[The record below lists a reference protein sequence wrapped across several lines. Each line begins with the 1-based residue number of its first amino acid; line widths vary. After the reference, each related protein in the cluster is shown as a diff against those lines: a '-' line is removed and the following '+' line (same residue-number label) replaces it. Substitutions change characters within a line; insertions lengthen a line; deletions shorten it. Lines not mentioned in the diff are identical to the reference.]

1 MNTGR
6 EIGVLGDRA
15 QALAKLRDMPEW
27 AALRNEVDVWR
38 DRKTKA
44 LASRLLST
52 GIVDQRDI
60 DFQRG
65 FLKGMEWLLDS
76 PELTEKA
83 LIQAIE
89 RTTARG

>member
-1 MNTGR
+1 MSR

-27 AALRNEVDVWR
+27 QALRNEVDVWR